1 MTSRSSNRRLL
12 IVENFIPP
20 EVANRV
26 RERAHWVDDEQQ
38 WRLPG
43 ARPLSAS
50 RPPTA
55 PLAHVLLVDGQN
67 LLTHSTADSGVCS
80 TDASTSVEQSDY
92 LDKRPVSAPGLRR
105 PMSAWERMMVDRAR
119 EQMSRQRRPP
129 INGSSAIVEAV
140 LNEDIIRFCGENVL
154 VFSSLERLP
163 PRVSDYDPSKIASK
177 FDLPKR
183 QEEKSL
189 LIDASKAAPAIKS
202 RLRSPSIDT
211 RSRSKNGLA
220 RNALAKSL
228 NPTPSAV
235 LYPKARGLV
244 GK

>member
-1 MTSRSSNRRLL
+1 MGLSKGTQLIDTSIRLL
-12 IVENFIPP
+12 IVENFVPP

-26 RERAHWVDDEQQ
+26 RERAQWLDDEQQ

-55 PLAHVLLVDGQN
+55 PLANVLGQFITMSSAA
-67 LLTHSTADSGVCS
+67 LLIVST
-80 TDASTSVEQSDY
+80 
-92 LDKRPVSAPGLRR
+92 PGLRR
-105 PMSAWERMMVDRAR
+105 PMSSWERMMVDRAR

-129 INGSSAIVEAV
+129 ISGSAATVEAI

-163 PRVSDYDPSKIASK
+163 SRVSDYDPTKSKL
-177 FDLPKR
+177 DQVVR

-189 LIDASKAAPAIKS
+189 LIDASKAAPTVKG
-202 RLRSPSIDT
+202 RLRSPSTDM

-220 RNALAKSL
+220 RNVLAKSTA
-228 NPTPSAV
+228 PTSPAV

>member
-1 MTSRSSNRRLL
+1 MWVPNLLL
-12 IVENFIPP
+12 IVENFVPP

-26 RERAHWVDDEQQ
+26 RERAQWIDDEQQ

-55 PLAHVLLVDGQN
+55 PLANVLLVDGQN

-80 TDASTSVEQSDY
+80 TDASTSVEHNDY
-92 LDKRPVSAPGLRR
+92 LDKRPLSLPGLRR

-119 EQMSRQRRPP
+119 EQMSRQRRLP
-129 INGSSAIVEAV
+129 INGTSATVEAV

-163 PRVSDYDPSKIASK
+163 PKVTDYDPTKVTSK
-177 FDLPKR
+177 FDLTNR

-189 LIDASKAAPAIKS
+189 LIDASKAAPSSIKG
-202 RLRSPSIDT
+202 RLRSPSTDM
-211 RSRSKNGLA
+211 RARSKNGLA
-220 RNALAKSL
+220 RNVLAKST
-228 NPTPSAV
+228 NPVPAAV